1 MKGVFGKIRY
11 AQTVNVHRFFTTIFF
26 WIILLNTT
34 RRMGCLWI
42 SVPMNTA
49 FPSLLGFTACNAITA
64 VGYIKLKPLGTG
76 KDLSFGAENISVLSP
91 DQIF

>member
-26 WIILLNTT
+26 WIILLNTPT
-34 RRMGCLWI
+34 ADGL
-42 SVPMNTA
+42 SVDLCA
-49 FPSLLGFTACNAITA
+49 DEYSFSSLLGFTACNAITA